1 MEVKHVRLKLN
12 LDGIKLY
19 FKVKGYKKSNDN
31 NWEDEWCTVE
41 LNVQSENW
49 LSYSQSGEL
58 LLACE
63 VEEILSWLKDLI
75 EDKITESKE
84 VEFIEPDFKIVLNP
98 KKDLRNDPRYTYVK
112 SGYEIV
118 DVDAEFRV
126 SFWNGGLTA
135 NYLSLRMDRE
145 DITAFITYLSVITKQ
160 INKADDAVQSLL
172 KDGILLE
179 Y

>member
-1 MEVKHVRLKLN
+1 MWLKLN
-12 LDGIKLY
+12 LDGTILY
-19 FKVKGYKKSNDN
+19 FNVRGYRKSTDS
-31 NWEDEWCTVE
+31 NWTDEWCSVE
-41 LNVQSENW
+41 INVRSGNW

-63 VEEILSWLKDLI
+63 VEEILSLFKDLI

-84 VEFIEPDFKIVLNP
+84 VEFIEPDFKFILNP
-98 KKDLRNDPRYTYVK
+98 KKDLRDDPRYTYVK
-112 SGYEIV
+112 PGHEIV
-118 DVDAEFRV
+118 DIDAEFRV
-126 SFWNGGLTA
+126 FFWDGGLTA

-160 INKADDAVQSLL
+160 INKADDSVQSLI
-172 KDGILLE
+172 KDGNLLE